1 MADTRL
7 NALDAEFGDL
17 LEARAA
23 PRGVTDLSRWRDD
36 IVGFARDFLGVKT
49 LWLKQ
54 EEALRGIAEHRRF
67 IHFGANS
74 TGKTFLD
81 AIAIIWLVFVRDT
94 RVLALGPKED
104 QLKNQLML
112 NIRQLWHDAPD
123 LPGEVYSMGLKR
135 TDHPF
140 AELLCRATGDPHR
153 VRGYHAPNFAIAISE
168 GQGVDEWVWEVCE
181 RMATGAEHKIIASGN
196 TDAGP
201 QGPFWKATRLWPHV
215 QLSAL
220 DHPNVVTG
228 TEVIPGGPS
237 QEWVDGMAADH
248 GVDSPFYITAVLGA
262 FARDVMQGLI
272 MPAWIDTA
280 CAFWEANLFTAWL
293 PRSQLSLGI
302 DVARHGSNKTV
313 VAAARRDTNIAVV
326 QEFTAW
332 QGCDLTETERRVIEV
347 CDRYGIRPRVNPSY
361 AMENALLRAGPWGEA
376 LVNAPIGDPLRYEG
390 HARKARL
397 VWDIVGVGGGPHDTL
412 KNRRYPCVGVNGGA
426 KAIGPKADRFFNRR
440 AEMAWTLRELLEA
453 GHAWDQRRRAG
464 EPPGRPVGLAL
475 PPADRDQL
483 LRELCAIEW
492 TITGDRKIQL
502 EGKNTI
508 GPKLGKGQ
516 SPDYFDALCLSLTH
530 DYVRDFSGMGEPAVL

>member
-1 MADTRL
+1 VADELLRDISTEL
-7 NALDAEFGDL
+7 GDL
-17 LEARAA
+17 LEARTASRA
-23 PRGVTDLSRWRDD
+23 VTDLSRWRDD
-36 IVGFARDFLGVKT
+36 IVGFARDFLGAT

-67 IHFGANS
+67 VHFGANS

-81 AIAIIWLVFVRDT
+81 AIAILWLVYCRNT
-94 RVLALGPKED
+94 RVIALSPKED
-104 QLKNQLML
+104 QLKNQLLL
-112 NIRQLWHDAPD
+112 NIRQLWHGAD
-123 LPGEVYSMGLKR
+123 LSGEVYTMGIKR
-135 TDHPF
+135 PDHPY
-140 AELLCRATGDPHR
+140 AALLCIAAGDPHR
-153 VRGYHAPNFAIAISE
+153 ARGYHAPMLAVFLQEA
-168 GQGVDEWVWEVCE
+168 QGLEQWTWDVAE

-201 QGPFWKATRLWPHV
+201 QGPFYKATRLWPHV

-237 QEWVDGMAADH
+237 VEWVDGMAADH

-280 CAFWEANLFTAWL
+280 CAFWEAGLFAPWM
-293 PRSQLSLGI
+293 SQSKLSLGI
-302 DVARHGSNKTV
+302 DVARHGTNKTV
-313 VAAARRDTNIAVV
+313 VAVV
-326 QEFTAW
+326 QGPVVREFVAW
-332 QGCDLTETERRVIEV
+332 QGCDLTETERRIVEV
-347 CDRYGIRPRVNPSY
+347 CGRFNIRPKATNY
-361 AMENALLRAGPWGEA
+361 AMENALMMAGPWGQA
-376 LVNAPIGDPLRYEG
+376 LVDAPVGDPLRYLS

-397 VWDIVGVGGGPHDTL
+397 VFDVVGVGGGPHDTL
-412 KNRRYPCVGVNGGA
+412 KNRRYPVVGFNGGERA
-426 KAIGPKADRFFNRR
+426 LSPKAGRFFNRR
-440 AEMAWTLRELLEA
+440 AEAAWQLRELLEA

-464 EPPGRPVGLAL
+464 EPAGRPVGLAL

-483 LRELCAIEW
+483 MRELCAIEW

-502 EGKNTI
+502 ESKSTI

-516 SPDYFDALCLSLTH
+516 SPDYFDALIQALAT
-530 DYVRDFSGMGEPAVL
+530 DGVADFSGVGHPAVL